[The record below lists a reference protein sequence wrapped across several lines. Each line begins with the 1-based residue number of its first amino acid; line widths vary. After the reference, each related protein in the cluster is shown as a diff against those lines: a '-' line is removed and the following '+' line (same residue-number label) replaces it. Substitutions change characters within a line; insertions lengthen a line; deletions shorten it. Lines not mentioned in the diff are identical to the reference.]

1 MRKSSLLLNTEHRKV
16 EHSSGELEMDG
27 REITK
32 ESLLELLHNS
42 SLKEILSFAKSL
54 GLKPNGAKLDIILQV
69 KNAISKDEA
78 KFQKA
83 FRKMWGWSGGW
94 VSETLMFERK
104 RKIWLMGFI

>member
-1 MRKSSLLLNTEHRKV
+1 MQ
-16 EHSSGELEMDG
+16 
-27 REITK
+27 
-32 ESLLELLHNS
+32 
-42 SLKEILSFAKSL
+42 KSL

-94 VSETLMFERK
+94 VSGMSMFERK
-104 RKIWLMGFI
+104 RKIWLMGLIDSNICCRNYMVHEAFRLSVG